1 MVNLNLQIIGYVAL
15 YLLVGA
21 IINGIGRVDPEESG
35 YYGVLILWPL
45 VLALV
50 VLIAISTVISGIVK
64 AIMKGTKK

>member
-1 MVNLNLQIIGYVAL
+1 MNLQIIMYVAL

-21 IINGIGRVDPEESG
+21 VINGIGRVDPEESG
-35 YYGVLILWPL
+35 YYGVLILWPI
-45 VLALV
+45 VLALM

>member
-1 MVNLNLQIIGYVAL
+1 MNLQIIGYVVM
-15 YLLVGA
+15 YLLIGA

-45 VLALV
+45 VLVLV

-64 AIMKGTKK
+64 ALIKGTKK

>member
-1 MVNLNLQIIGYVAL
+1 MNFQIIGYVAM
-15 YLLVGA
+15 YLLIGA

-45 VLALV
+45 VLVLV

-64 AIMKGTKK
+64 ALIKGTKK

>member
-1 MVNLNLQIIGYVAL
+1 MNLQIVGYVAL

-21 IINGIGRVDPEESG
+21 VINGIGRVDPEESG

-45 VLALV
+45 VLVLM

-64 AIMKGTKK
+64 AIMKGTKE